1 MKDSVARAT
10 ATNKTR
16 SLAARRN
23 NDIGPPALLA
33 PPHMSVQHWL
43 FEFWLIRRELN
54 VHRALYHGGQLQ
66 KLRHE
71 VWARA
76 KAVGIPSI
84 WIRSRAHAAELRIT
98 AEPELAPLAAPQHAD
113 GVERRDQRRGS
124 DGRPGARRTAFR
136 VVQNAHPLQSTRR
149 TRGCRDA

>member
-1 MKDSVARAT
+1 M
-10 ATNKTR
+10 
-16 SLAARRN
+16 
-23 NDIGPPALLA
+23 G
-33 PPHMSVQHWL
+33 VQHWL

-98 AEPELAPLAAPQHAD
+98 AEPELAPLAAPNMLMALSGAIS
-113 GVERRDQRRGS
+113 GVAAMGGRALAVPHFEWCKARILCNRLGEHVGAAMRNLVPAQMAVITRPPARGS
-124 DGRPGARRTAFR
+124 YPVAP
-136 VVQNAHPLQSTRR
+136 PLSH
-149 TRGCRDA
+149 GHGW